1 MREGVSMAGFKTIDG
16 AHGEGGGQILRS
28 SLALAIITGTP
39 IHIAHIRARRNK
51 PGLMRQ
57 HLTAVRAAAEI
68 CGAEVQGAAIG
79 SGELWFRPGA
89 ARGGE
94 YRFAVGTAG
103 SACLVFQTVLPPLLM
118 AGEPSCVVFE
128 GGTHNPM
135 SPPFDFIARC
145 FLPVLARMGADV
157 QVELERPGFY
167 PAGGGRFVA
176 RIAPWDHRAAIDIV
190 DGGAIRRRRA
200 RALVSQLQPSIAH
213 RELEVVRQ
221 GLGWQHDE
229 CTVEVIDNAA
239 GPGNVL
245 FCEVEREHITEV
257 ACGFGERGVR
267 AEIVASRA
275 AREMRAYLDADAPV
289 GQHLAD
295 QLMLPMALAGGR
307 FLTLPLS
314 SHSETSIDVIRAFL
328 DVDVDVEAHE
338 HGAAVHIAR
347 R

>member
-1 MREGVSMAGFKTIDG
+1 MSMATFKIIDG

-28 SLALAIITGTP
+28 SLALAIVTGTP
-39 IHIAHIRARRNK
+39 IHIERIRAGRKK

-68 CGAEVQGAAIG
+68 SGATVEGAGIG

-89 ARGGE
+89 VRGGD
-94 YRFAVGTAG
+94 YCFAVGTAG

-118 AGEPSCVVFE
+118 AGEPSRVVFE

-145 FLPVLARMGADV
+145 FLPLMARMGADV

-176 RIAPWDHRAAIDIV
+176 HIMPWAKKSAIELI
-190 DGGAIRRRRA
+190 DGGEVRQRRA
-200 RALVSQLQPSIAH
+200 RVLISQLRRSIAH
-213 RELEVVRQ
+213 RELAVVRD
-221 GLGWQHDE
+221 GLGWQHRE
-229 CTVEVIDNAA
+229 CTVEVIDSAA

-245 FCEVEREHITEV
+245 FCEVEREHVTEMV
-257 ACGFGERGVR
+257 SAFGEKGVPAEAVARR
-267 AEIVASRA
+267 AVD
-275 AREMRAYLDADAPV
+275 EMRAYLDAGVPV
-289 GQHLAD
+289 GEHLAD
-295 QLMLPMALAGGR
+295 QLMLPMALAGGGR
-307 FLTLPLS
+307 YRTLPLS
-314 SHSETSIDVIRAFL
+314 LHARTNQDVIGMFL
-328 DVDVDVEAHE
+328 DVDVEPDER
-338 HGAAVHIAR
+338 GATVTMVR